1 MNRLYLIFATVLLL
15 LGCSRSDAE
24 IAIDSDSLYSPK
36 FYAKL
41 GGDDAR
47 TYLDE
52 NWQQRWV
59 KQDSISVFTSTANQ
73 KYKFD
78 GETGD
83 NSGTFSVAASNQA
96 GSNAAL
102 SVDANF
108 AVYPY
113 NESTT
118 ITPDGTISL
127 TIPTEQRY
135 AKNSFDAGANQMVA
149 VTSSRSDTD
158 LRFRNLCGYLRLR
171 LYGEDVTVR
180 EIYLHSNSG
189 ERLSG
194 SAKVYTL
201 SEGGF
206 AMAMD
211 ESANWHIRLYSEE
224 GVKIGATAAQA
235 TDFWFVVPPV
245 LFEDGFQIS
254 VYDNQGCYFWHPT
267 WNRFNIDRNVVES
280 MTPIEVKPNGVLL
293 DKYEYYVGT
302 EGGIVEIE
310 AQMPGTLSVEIP
322 EEYKSWV
329 SYIEPTRALHSETV
343 RFKIAPSEQEQ
354 ERSCYVNIF
363 STVDGNQYGSG
374 VTIKQTDS
382 IVVSEK
388 EVYVNPWG
396 AWFSIGIR
404 EDIDYTITIPEGVDW
419 IHASENQDPNSN
431 WRGYYVDYNESYE
444 SRTAELVVTDTS
456 NNNFEIVTVTQG
468 PRNEVEVDRDTYYIG
483 SEGGTIDI
491 EARLTGTLSVEVP
504 EQFRDWISYIEPT
517 RALHSETIQLNI
529 ASTEAGKE
537 REGNVILKSENADGS
552 INNRWIT
559 IRQTD
564 TIVVGEKEI
573 MIGEWG
579 GIFSIGI
586 RDGLDYAITI
596 PEGVDWIHADE
607 NQDPNSYWRNYRVDD
622 NQTYESRTA
631 EIVVTNRRNNKFEI
645 VTVTQVPRNEIE
657 PERYTYY
664 IENDGGLITFEA
676 KMVGTL
682 SVEIPEE
689 CKSWISYIEPTR
701 AMHSETIQL
710 EIAPLEAGKE
720 RNGDVIIYSENIN
733 GSKNGCW
740 ISIRQTDTIVI
751 NEKEYLMPDWGG
763 WFSIGVRDD
772 LDYTITIPEGVD
784 WIHAGE
790 NQDPNSNWR
799 GYYVDYNE
807 SYESRTAELV
817 VTNNRNN
824 KFEIVKVTQAPRN
837 EIEIEKDWYYVDTEG
852 ASLELEV
859 KTMGVLS
866 VEVPEEYQDW
876 ISCVEPTRAMHSTTV
891 QLNIAPLEAGKER
904 EGNIIL
910 NSENIDGSINSRW
923 IHIKQT
929 DVIVISEKE
938 FEIDEWGGGFSL
950 GIRED
955 IDYTITI
962 PEKVTWIHAYENQDP
977 TSRWVYYY
985 VDNNQTYETRTAEI
999 VVTNKKNKK
1008 SETVTVTQAQR
1019 DVIVVAQNRYYI
1031 NSKGGNIEIE
1041 VSNNVDFDVEI
1052 SADWITQVQTRALN
1066 QQTLVFAVA
1075 TNTALV
1081 AREGTIKF
1089 ISKDGSITQT
1099 IKINQAKGSAFGPS
1113 VDDWEDDDEDHG
1125 GPAE

>member
-127 TIPTEQRY
+127 TIPSEQRY

-189 ERLSG
+189 ERISG

-211 ESANWHIRLYSEE
+211 ESANWHIRLYCEE

-245 LFEDGFQIS
+245 LFENGFQIS
-254 VYDNQGCYFWHPT
+254 VHDDQGCYFWHST

-302 EGGIVEIE
+302 EGGIVEVE

-329 SYIEPTRALHSETV
+329 SYIEPTRAMHSETV
-343 RFKIAPSEQEQ
+343 RFKIAPSEQGQ
-354 ERSCYVNIF
+354 ERSCYVDIF
-363 STVDGNQYGSG
+363 STVDGNQYVSV

-396 AWFSIGIR
+396 AWFSIGVR
-404 EDIDYTITIPEGVDW
+404 DDLDYT
-419 IHASENQDPNSN
+419 
-431 WRGYYVDYNESYE
+431 
-444 SRTAELVVTDTS
+444 
-456 NNNFEIVTVTQG
+456 
-468 PRNEVEVDRDTYYIG
+468 
-483 SEGGTIDI
+483 
-491 EARLTGTLSVEVP
+491 
-504 EQFRDWISYIEPT
+504 
-517 RALHSETIQLNI
+517 
-529 ASTEAGKE
+529 
-537 REGNVILKSENADGS
+537 
-552 INNRWIT
+552 
-559 IRQTD
+559 
-564 TIVVGEKEI
+564 
-573 MIGEWG
+573 
-579 GIFSIGI
+579 
-586 RDGLDYAITI
+586 ITI

-607 NQDPNSYWRNYRVDD
+607 NQDPNS
-622 NQTYESRTA
+622 
-631 EIVVTNRRNNKFEI
+631 
-645 VTVTQVPRNEIE
+645 
-657 PERYTYY
+657 
-664 IENDGGLITFEA
+664 
-676 KMVGTL
+676 
-682 SVEIPEE
+682 
-689 CKSWISYIEPTR
+689 
-701 AMHSETIQL
+701 
-710 EIAPLEAGKE
+710 
-720 RNGDVIIYSENIN
+720 
-733 GSKNGCW
+733 
-740 ISIRQTDTIVI
+740 
-751 NEKEYLMPDWGG
+751 
-763 WFSIGVRDD
+763 
-772 LDYTITIPEGVD
+772 
-784 WIHAGE
+784 
-790 NQDPNSNWR
+790 NWR
-799 GYYVDYNE
+799 SYYVDYNE

-938 FEIDEWGGGFSL
+938 FEIDEWGGGFSI

-955 IDYTITI
+955 VDYTITI

-1008 SETVTVTQAQR
+1008 SETVTVTQEQR
-1019 DVIVVAQNRYYI
+1019 DVIAVAQNRYYI

-1066 QQTLVFAVA
+1066 EQTLVFAVA

>member
-52 NWQQRWV
+52 NWHQRWV
-59 KQDSISVFTSTANQ
+59 KQDSISVFTSTTNQ

-96 GSNAAL
+96 GSNAEL

-118 ITPDGTISL
+118 IAPDGTISL
-127 TIPTEQRY
+127 TIPSEQRY
-135 AKNSFDAGANQMVA
+135 VKNSFDTGANQMVA

-158 LRFRNLCGYLRLR
+158 LRFRNLCGYLRIR

-180 EIYLHSNSG
+180 EIYLYGNSS
-189 ERLSG
+189 ERISG

-201 SEGGF
+201 SDGGF

-211 ESANWHIRLYSEE
+211 ESANWHIRLYCEE

-245 LFEDGFQIS
+245 LFENGFQIS
-254 VYDNQGCYFWHPT
+254 VYDDQGCYFWHPT

-302 EGGIVEIE
+302 EGGIVEVE
-310 AQMPGTLSVEIP
+310 AQMPGTVSVEIP

-343 RFKIAPSEQEQ
+343 RFKIAPSEQGQ

-363 STVDGNQYGSG
+363 STVDGNQYANG

-404 EDIDYTITIPEGVDW
+404 DGIDYTITIPEGVDW

-431 WRGYYVDYNESYE
+431 WRSYYVDYNESYE

-468 PRNEVEVDRDTYYIG
+468 PRNEVEVERDTYYIDT
-483 SEGGTIDI
+483 EGGTIDI
-491 EARLTGTLSVEVP
+491 EAQLTGTLSVEVP
-504 EQFRDWISYIEPT
+504 EEYKD
-517 RALHSETIQLNI
+517 
-529 ASTEAGKE
+529 
-537 REGNVILKSENADGS
+537 
-552 INNRWIT
+552 
-559 IRQTD
+559 
-564 TIVVGEKEI
+564 
-573 MIGEWG
+573 
-579 GIFSIGI
+579 
-586 RDGLDYAITI
+586 
-596 PEGVDWIHADE
+596 
-607 NQDPNSYWRNYRVDD
+607 
-622 NQTYESRTA
+622 
-631 EIVVTNRRNNKFEI
+631 
-645 VTVTQVPRNEIE
+645 
-657 PERYTYY
+657 
-664 IENDGGLITFEA
+664 
-676 KMVGTL
+676 
-682 SVEIPEE
+682 
-689 CKSWISYIEPTR
+689 WISYIEPTR
-701 AMHSETIQL
+701 AMHSETVQL
-710 EIAPLEAGKE
+710 NIAPFEAGKE
-720 RNGDVIIYSENIN
+720 REGIVIIYSTNVD
-733 GSKNGCW
+733 GSKNGRW
-740 ISIRQTDTIVI
+740 ITIRQTDTIVI

-784 WIHAGE
+784 WIHADE

-807 SYESRTAELV
+807 SYESRTAEIV

-876 ISCVEPTRAMHSTTV
+876 ISYVEPTRAMHSTTV

-910 NSENIDGSINSRW
+910 KSENIDGSINNRW
-923 IHIKQT
+923 IYIKQT

-938 FEIDEWGGGFSL
+938 FEIDEWGGGIHI

-1008 SETVTVTQAQR
+1008 SETVTVTQEQR
-1019 DVIVVAQNRYYI
+1019 DVIAVAQNRYYI

-1066 QQTLVFAVA
+1066 EQTLVFAVA

>member
-127 TIPTEQRY
+127 TIPSEQRY

-158 LRFRNLCGYLRLR
+158 LRFRNLCGYLRIR

-189 ERLSG
+189 ERISG

-211 ESANWHIRLYSEE
+211 ESANWHIRLYCEE
-224 GVKIGATAAQA
+224 GVKIGETAAQA

-302 EGGIVEIE
+302 EGGIVEVE

-329 SYIEPTRALHSETV
+329 SYIEPTRAMHSETV
-343 RFKIAPSEQEQ
+343 RFKIAPSEQ

-382 IVVSEK
+382 IVISEK
-388 EVYVNPWG
+388 AVYVSPWNS
-396 AWFSIGIR
+396 WFSIGVR
-404 EDIDYTITIPEGVDW
+404 DDLDYTITIPEGVDW
-419 IHASENQDPNSN
+419 IHADENQDPNSN

-468 PRNEVEVDRDTYYIG
+468 PRNEVEVERDTYYIDT
-483 SEGGTIDI
+483 EGGTIDI

-504 EQFRDWISYIEPT
+504 EEYQDWISYVEPT
-517 RALHSETIQLNI
+517 RALHSETVQLNI

-537 REGNVILKSENADGS
+537 REGNVILKSESADGS

-579 GIFSIGI
+579 GSFSIGI

-607 NQDPNSYWRNYRVDD
+607 NQDPNS
-622 NQTYESRTA
+622 
-631 EIVVTNRRNNKFEI
+631 
-645 VTVTQVPRNEIE
+645 
-657 PERYTYY
+657 
-664 IENDGGLITFEA
+664 
-676 KMVGTL
+676 
-682 SVEIPEE
+682 
-689 CKSWISYIEPTR
+689 
-701 AMHSETIQL
+701 
-710 EIAPLEAGKE
+710 
-720 RNGDVIIYSENIN
+720 
-733 GSKNGCW
+733 
-740 ISIRQTDTIVI
+740 
-751 NEKEYLMPDWGG
+751 
-763 WFSIGVRDD
+763 
-772 LDYTITIPEGVD
+772 
-784 WIHAGE
+784 
-790 NQDPNSNWR
+790 NWR
-799 GYYVDYNE
+799 SYYVDYNE

-938 FEIDEWGGGFSL
+938 FEIDEWGGGFPI

-962 PEKVTWIHAYENQDP
+962 SEKATWIHAYENQDP

-1019 DVIVVAQNRYYI
+1019 DVIAVAQNRYYI

-1066 QQTLVFAVA
+1066 EQTLVFAVA

>member
-127 TIPTEQRY
+127 TIPSEQRY

-158 LRFRNLCGYLRLR
+158 LRFRNLCGYLRIR

-189 ERLSG
+189 ERISG

-211 ESANWHIRLYSEE
+211 ESANWHIRLYCEE

-245 LFEDGFQIS
+245 LFENGFQIS
-254 VYDNQGCYFWHPT
+254 VHDDQGCYFWHST

-302 EGGIVEIE
+302 EGGIVEVE

-329 SYIEPTRALHSETV
+329 SYIEPTRAMHSETV
-343 RFKIAPSEQEQ
+343 RFKIAPSEQGQ

-396 AWFSIGIR
+396 AWFSIGVR
-404 EDIDYTITIPEGVDW
+404 DDLDYTITIPEGVDW
-419 IHASENQDPNSN
+419 IHADENQDPNSN
-431 WRGYYVDYNESYE
+431 WRSYYVDYNESYE
-444 SRTAELVVTDTS
+444 SRTAELVVT
-456 NNNFEIVTVTQG
+456 NNRNNKFEIVKVTQA
-468 PRNEVEVDRDTYYIG
+468 PRNEVEVERDTYYIDT
-483 SEGGTIDI
+483 EGGTIDI

-504 EQFRDWISYIEPT
+504 EEYQDWISYIEPT

-537 REGNVILKSENADGS
+537 REGNVVIYSENADGS

-564 TIVVGEKEI
+564 AIVVGEKEI

-579 GIFSIGI
+579 GTFSIGIRDGIDYTITIPEGVDWIHADENQDPNSYWRNYRVDNNQTYDTRTAEIVVTNRRNNKFEIVTVTQAPRNDIKTEKNTYYIDTEGGLINIAAQMVGTLSVEVPEEYQEWISYVEPTRAMHSETVQLNIASTEAGKEREGSIIIRSTNINGSTRSRRIYIKQTDAIVIGEKEFMIGEWGGTVSIGI

-607 NQDPNSYWRNYRVDD
+607 NQDPNSYWRNYQVDN
-622 NQTYESRTA
+622 NQTYETRTA

-689 CKSWISYIEPTR
+689 CKSWISYVKPTR

-733 GSKNGCW
+733 GSKTGCW

-784 WIHAGE
+784 WIHADE

-799 GYYVDYNE
+799 SYYVDYNE
-807 SYESRTAELV
+807 SY
-817 VTNNRNN
+817 
-824 KFEIVKVTQAPRN
+824 
-837 EIEIEKDWYYVDTEG
+837 
-852 ASLELEV
+852 
-859 KTMGVLS
+859 
-866 VEVPEEYQDW
+866 
-876 ISCVEPTRAMHSTTV
+876 
-891 QLNIAPLEAGKER
+891 
-904 EGNIIL
+904 
-910 NSENIDGSINSRW
+910 
-923 IHIKQT
+923 
-929 DVIVISEKE
+929 
-938 FEIDEWGGGFSL
+938 
-950 GIRED
+950 
-955 IDYTITI
+955 
-962 PEKVTWIHAYENQDP
+962 
-977 TSRWVYYY
+977 
-985 VDNNQTYETRTAEI
+985 
-999 VVTNKKNKK
+999 
-1008 SETVTVTQAQR
+1008 
-1019 DVIVVAQNRYYI
+1019 
-1031 NSKGGNIEIE
+1031 
-1041 VSNNVDFDVEI
+1041 
-1052 SADWITQVQTRALN
+1052 
-1066 QQTLVFAVA
+1066 
-1075 TNTALV
+1075 
-1081 AREGTIKF
+1081 
-1089 ISKDGSITQT
+1089 
-1099 IKINQAKGSAFGPS
+1099 
-1113 VDDWEDDDEDHG
+1113 
-1125 GPAE
+1125 

>member
-127 TIPTEQRY
+127 TIPSEQRY

-189 ERLSG
+189 ERISG
-194 SAKVYTL
+194 SAKVYTI

-211 ESANWHIRLYSEE
+211 ESANGHIRLYCEE

-245 LFEDGFQIS
+245 LFENGFQIS
-254 VYDNQGCYFWHPT
+254 VHDDQGCYFWHST

-302 EGGIVEIE
+302 EGGIVEVE

-329 SYIEPTRALHSETV
+329 SYIEPTRAMHSETV
-343 RFKIAPSEQEQ
+343 RFKIAPSEQGQ
-354 ERSCYVNIF
+354 ERSCYVDIF
-363 STVDGNQYGSG
+363 STVDGNQYVSV

-382 IVVSEK
+382 MVVSEK

-396 AWFSIGIR
+396 A
-404 EDIDYTITIPEGVDW
+404 
-419 IHASENQDPNSN
+419 
-431 WRGYYVDYNESYE
+431 
-444 SRTAELVVTDTS
+444 
-456 NNNFEIVTVTQG
+456 
-468 PRNEVEVDRDTYYIG
+468 
-483 SEGGTIDI
+483 
-491 EARLTGTLSVEVP
+491 
-504 EQFRDWISYIEPT
+504 
-517 RALHSETIQLNI
+517 
-529 ASTEAGKE
+529 
-537 REGNVILKSENADGS
+537 
-552 INNRWIT
+552 
-559 IRQTD
+559 
-564 TIVVGEKEI
+564 
-573 MIGEWG
+573 
-579 GIFSIGI
+579 
-586 RDGLDYAITI
+586 
-596 PEGVDWIHADE
+596 
-607 NQDPNSYWRNYRVDD
+607 
-622 NQTYESRTA
+622 
-631 EIVVTNRRNNKFEI
+631 
-645 VTVTQVPRNEIE
+645 
-657 PERYTYY
+657 
-664 IENDGGLITFEA
+664 
-676 KMVGTL
+676 
-682 SVEIPEE
+682 
-689 CKSWISYIEPTR
+689 
-701 AMHSETIQL
+701 
-710 EIAPLEAGKE
+710 
-720 RNGDVIIYSENIN
+720 
-733 GSKNGCW
+733 
-740 ISIRQTDTIVI
+740 
-751 NEKEYLMPDWGG
+751 

-784 WIHAGE
+784 WIHADE

-799 GYYVDYNE
+799 SYYVDYNE
-807 SYESRTAELV
+807 SY
-817 VTNNRNN
+817 
-824 KFEIVKVTQAPRN
+824 
-837 EIEIEKDWYYVDTEG
+837 
-852 ASLELEV
+852 
-859 KTMGVLS
+859 
-866 VEVPEEYQDW
+866 
-876 ISCVEPTRAMHSTTV
+876 
-891 QLNIAPLEAGKER
+891 
-904 EGNIIL
+904 
-910 NSENIDGSINSRW
+910 
-923 IHIKQT
+923 
-929 DVIVISEKE
+929 
-938 FEIDEWGGGFSL
+938 
-950 GIRED
+950 
-955 IDYTITI
+955 
-962 PEKVTWIHAYENQDP
+962 
-977 TSRWVYYY
+977 
-985 VDNNQTYETRTAEI
+985 
-999 VVTNKKNKK
+999 
-1008 SETVTVTQAQR
+1008 
-1019 DVIVVAQNRYYI
+1019 
-1031 NSKGGNIEIE
+1031 
-1041 VSNNVDFDVEI
+1041 
-1052 SADWITQVQTRALN
+1052 
-1066 QQTLVFAVA
+1066 
-1075 TNTALV
+1075 
-1081 AREGTIKF
+1081 
-1089 ISKDGSITQT
+1089 
-1099 IKINQAKGSAFGPS
+1099 
-1113 VDDWEDDDEDHG
+1113 
-1125 GPAE
+1125 